1 MKKSEMQEKFRM
13 LLEDR
18 KEQLKRAVVKGNNG
32 VALMQYGEICGVAAS
47 MRKLVLID
55 YDQAQYIR
63 DEAWAIYQGKEPEYE
78 AC

>member
-18 KEQLKRAVVKGNNG
+18 KERLKRAVDKGNEG
-32 VALMQYGEICGVAAS
+32 VAMMHYGEICGVAAS
-47 MRKLVLID
+47 MKKLDLID
-55 YDQAQYIR
+55 YEQAEFIKN
-63 DEAWAIYQGKEPEYE
+63 EAWAICQGKEPEYE